1 MEEETMTPCSASNG
15 GGPSRLQ
22 SVRRVAAVAEL
33 GSLAASHAMPV
44 FHVYLNGKKVSTA
57 GVGDTGVL
65 GAHVS
70 WVRRKGEH
78 TLSKKANGV
87 EEELRLH
94 VGGLITPA
102 QEHVRWLDC
111 DLKIGDEVRICVAE
125 AAKVDRPRSRER
137 RDHAKELRSQKRY
150 VREMAK
156 RFGWKIHTQP

>member
-1 MEEETMTPCSASNG
+1 
-15 GGPSRLQ
+15 
-22 SVRRVAAVAEL
+22 
-33 GSLAASHAMPV
+33 MPV

-78 TLSKKANGV
+78 TFAKKPNGV

-102 QEHVRWLDC
+102 QEHVRWLDR

-125 AAKVDRPRSRER
+125 DAKIDRPRSRER
-137 RDHAKELRSQKRY
+137 RDRAKELRSKKRY

-156 RFGWKIHTQP
+156 RFGWKIQIQQ